1 MKSEKMRLKGEMN
14 AILRKPD
21 GRVRNFHEENLV
33 VDGGIDFL
41 AAALANSSSRPNV
54 LSHIAIGNGGTA
66 VDAGDTALDNELARQ
81 AATYGHSAGDSSFTM
96 AATFGAGVGTGDVVE
111 AGVVNAAS
119 GGILF
124 NRVTFS
130 AIPKEAADTL
140 EITFT
145 FTFTPT

>member
-1 MKSEKMRLKGEMN
+1 MKLEKMHLKGEMK
-14 AILRKPD
+14 ATLRKPD
-21 GRVRNFHEENLV
+21 GRVRDFHEKNLV

-41 AAALANSSSRPNV
+41 AAALANSASRPNV
-54 LSHIAIGNGGTA
+54 LSHIAVGNGGTA

-81 AATYGHSAGDSSFTM
+81 AATYGHSVGDSNFTM
-96 AATFGAGVGTGDVVE
+96 AATFGTGVGTGDIVE
-111 AGVVNAAS
+111 AGVLNAAS
-119 GGILF
+119 SGTLF